1 MTKILFL
8 HRPLYCMNH
17 EGAFCSLVSILVFIL
32 LYLPKAPRIN
42 KIRHKKWNVQ
52 EPEEENQGEHI
63 FPLLSLGRIDCGVP
77 NRSANQAD
85 SNIFPCAINTVSQ
98 GETTRVFMFD
108 FFTGVFSSLEESLII
123 SPEELYLM
131 STVHVINL
139 FDIYR

>member
-77 NRSANQAD
+77 NRSANQTGT
-85 SNIFPCAINTVSQ
+85 NIFPCTINTVSQ
-98 GETTRVFMFD
+98 GDATHAFMFP
-108 FFTGVFSSLEESLII
+108 FYRCFLTPGGII
-123 SPEELYLM
+123 DALS
-131 STVHVINL
+131 
-139 FDIYR
+139 

>member
-17 EGAFCSLVSILVFIL
+17 EGTSCSLVSVPVFIL
-32 LYLPKAPRIN
+32 LHFPKASRRN
-42 KIRHKKWNVQ
+42 KISQKKWNVQ
-52 EPEEENQGEHI
+52 EPEEENQGEHN
-63 FPLLSLGRIDCGVP
+63 FSVLSLGSIDCGVP

-123 SPEELYLM
+123 SPEA
-131 STVHVINL
+131 SPDVHCACDKL
-139 FDIYR
+139 G